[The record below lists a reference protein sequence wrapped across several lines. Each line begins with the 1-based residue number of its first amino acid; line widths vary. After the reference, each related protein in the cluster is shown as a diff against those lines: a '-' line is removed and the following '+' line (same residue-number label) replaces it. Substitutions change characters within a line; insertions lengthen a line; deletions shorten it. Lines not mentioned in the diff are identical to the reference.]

1 MRSKKRFILIVFMA
15 IITFSLC
22 INYAYSQ
29 LSPMKRKE
37 LMIAY
42 MNGYYQALQLDIEEI
57 KKLQNDEDIL
67 KRKVKAAGGKYTNL
81 IDIMNSPKSSDAE
94 GYKEYKEYK
103 EREVSGE
110 GNPKY

>member
-1 MRSKKRFILIVFMA
+1 MHLRKRLILIAFMA
-15 IITFSLC
+15 IILFSLC
-22 INYAYSQ
+22 INYTYSQ
-29 LSPMKRKE
+29 LSPMRSRE

-57 KKLQNDEDIL
+57 KKLQNDKDIL

-81 IDIMNSPKSSDAE
+81 IDIMNPSKFSDAE
-94 GYKEYKEYK
+94 GYRGYKEP
-103 EREVSGE
+103 EVSNQ

>member
-1 MRSKKRFILIVFMA
+1 
-15 IITFSLC
+15 
-22 INYAYSQ
+22 
-29 LSPMKRKE
+29 
-37 LMIAY
+37 MIAY

-57 KKLQNDEDIL
+57 KKLQNDKDIL
-67 KRKVKAAGGKYTNL
+67 KRKVKTAGGKYTNL
-81 IDIMNSPKSSDAE
+81 IDIMNSPESSDVE